1 MLPHVDTPPIAE
13 SFPERY
19 RRVLDRISELEAAGR
34 HVEGDGVRRDAIR
47 AYSRRWN
54 EQTARR
60 LDSLADRAQRLLD
73 TPPHPR
79 TRRRSGVMTLALIS
93 VRAPRRAVARVRA
106 SQQTPVATPPR
117 TSERPVG

>member
-1 MLPHVDTPPIAE
+1 VDTPPIAE

-34 HVEGDGVRRDAIR
+34 HHEGDDVRRDAIR

-73 TPPHPR
+73 TPPRPR
-79 TRRRSGVMTLALIS
+79 SGRRSGVMTLALIS

-106 SQQTPVATPPR
+106 SQRTPAATPPL
-117 TSERPVG
+117 TSKRPVS